1 MDEYY
6 FRGTS
11 TLRTSTKQSFEG
23 FSNALCVDPSAVDDF
38 KAALDRALTEQM
50 QKLALKQQKAEREE
64 VCFDTFNK
72 QNIFYNG
79 K

>member
-1 MDEYY
+1 MDNYY

-11 TLRTSTKQSFEG
+11 TLRTSTKLEAQQSFEG
-23 FSNALCVDPSAVDDF
+23 FSNSKRVDPSAVDDF

-64 VCFDTFNK
+64 VCFDTF
-72 QNIFYNG
+72 
-79 K
+79 